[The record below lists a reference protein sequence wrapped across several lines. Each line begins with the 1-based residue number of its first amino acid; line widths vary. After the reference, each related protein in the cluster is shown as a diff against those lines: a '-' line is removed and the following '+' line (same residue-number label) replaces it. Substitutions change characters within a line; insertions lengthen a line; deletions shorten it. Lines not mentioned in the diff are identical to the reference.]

1 MSTPNQ
7 EGNVPAV
14 DTRPFVCRA
23 VRCVGTIKPQF
34 DAKNKSFRAPTLS
47 VSGTGFWLKDS
58 KAFVTCAHVV
68 EGMLRGTID
77 QTGMLVVG
85 GNGCDYQKATVAI
98 LDYAHDL
105 AVLSLDVNKDYIELQ
120 CQSGLSLVDKQF
132 NVGDKVAYAGFPF
145 GNELLNSKHSPTYSE
160 GIVGTEVLEDT
171 IPKTIQISGAVAG
184 GYSGSPITL
193 RDDPGKVI
201 AVLANSPSVQA
212 GQASIF
218 QGISWKHV
226 KEICDLA
233 MS

>member
-1 MSTPNQ
+1 MSTPSQ
-7 EGNVPAV
+7 EGTVPAV
-14 DTRPFVCRA
+14 DTRPLVCRA

-105 AVLSLDVNKDYIELQ
+105 AVLSLDVNKDYVEMQ
-120 CQSGLSLVDKQF
+120 CKSGLTLVDKQF